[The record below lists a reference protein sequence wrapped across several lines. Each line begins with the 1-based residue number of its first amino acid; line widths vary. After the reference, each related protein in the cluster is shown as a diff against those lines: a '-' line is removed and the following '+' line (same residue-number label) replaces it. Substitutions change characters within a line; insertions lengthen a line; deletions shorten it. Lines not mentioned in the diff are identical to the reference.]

1 MRNVALHAKLWVLGH
16 VLNMH
21 MCIRAH
27 EKKWKPE
34 DAPLVPVTSSH
45 FAFSTVKSDC
55 TLEEFQTEK
64 QLESNTLNVFLEF
77 NSVDIP
83 QNRDVILMDK
93 VKYLIILKLA
103 NHQ

>member
-16 VLNMH
+16 VLNFYLFLHMH
-21 MCIRAH
+21 MCICTQ

-45 FAFSTVKSDC
+45 FAFSTVRSDC
-55 TLEEFQTEK
+55 TLQEFWNEK
-64 QLESNTLNVFLEF
+64 QLESNTLNVFLELN

-93 VKYLIILKLA
+93 VNIKS
-103 NHQ
+103 